1 MSEWTGRVML
11 ESTLLHELVHYGLQ
25 LNNAKSYDWIDGKEV
40 GKAFEEE
47 VYGVDVNVSN
57 VFDLYND
64 IYGN

>member
-1 MSEWTGRVML
+1 ML
-11 ESTLLHELVHYGLQ
+11 ESTLLQELVHYGLQ

-47 VYGVDVNVSN
+47 VYGVDVNENN